1 MRIPMPS
8 RRDLLSGLAASS
20 VLPLRGA
27 EAQPR
32 LLLSGGSVVYDAALA
47 GAPDAP
53 RWEDIREWNPAQSKG
68 LPPSYTGKL
77 FQTTDDCK
85 TIDNGANVLVTA
97 SSGGVAIYERSS
109 GNTSFFARVANAHS
123 ACMLPGGHIVVASS
137 VSAEGNALVLFHRAS
152 SERALF
158 RTPLESAHGVVWDD
172 KRKTLYALG
181 MESLEE
187 YAFSPGEAQPLN
199 RTHRTDLPTRG
210 GHELAPTNAENELI
224 VTTEHGVY
232 RVDKSTRSFSSH
244 PLIGADANVKCVS
257 THPKTGRIAYVKADE
272 GPGVWWS
279 SQLRFLDP
287 QGSIESPGQRLYKV
301 RWA

>member
-1 MRIPMPS
+1 MRTPRPS
-8 RRDLLSGLAASS
+8 RRSMITGLAAST
-20 VLPLRGA
+20 VLPLLGA
-27 EAQPR
+27 DAQPR
-32 LLLSGGSVVYDAALA
+32 LLLCGGSVVYDAALA
-47 GAPDAP
+47 GTPDSL

-68 LPPSYTGKL
+68 LPPGYAAKL
-77 FQTTDDCK
+77 FQSTDDCK
-85 TIDNGANVLVTA
+85 AIDKGANVLVT
-97 SSGGVAIYERSS
+97 SSAGAVAIYERNS
-109 GNTSFFARVANAHS
+109 GAATFFAQVPNAHS

-158 RTPLESAHGVVWDD
+158 RTPLESAHGVVWDEA
-172 KRKTLYALG
+172 RKTLYALG

-187 YAFSPGEAQPLN
+187 YAFSPGEAKPLK

-210 GHELAPTNAENELI
+210 GHELSPTNAENELI

-232 RVDKSTRSFSSH
+232 RVDKTTRAFSSH
-244 PLIGADANVKCVS
+244 PVLGSQLNVKCVS
-257 THPKTGRIAYVKADE
+257 THPRTGRVAYVKADE

-287 QGSIESPGQRLYKV
+287 QGSIETPGQRLYKV